1 MTGVTAWEISCYTC
15 LGVAADEGNDFNNG
29 IRTQSLP
36 PTEIMMVLCKVLTTL
51 LSSLF
56 ALFDLFVFPE

>member
-1 MTGVTAWEISCYTC
+1 MQADGVDRAWEILCYTF

-36 PTEIMMVLCKVLTTL
+36 PTEIMMVLCADYFTL
-51 LSSLF
+51 ISLF
-56 ALFDLFVFPE
+56 